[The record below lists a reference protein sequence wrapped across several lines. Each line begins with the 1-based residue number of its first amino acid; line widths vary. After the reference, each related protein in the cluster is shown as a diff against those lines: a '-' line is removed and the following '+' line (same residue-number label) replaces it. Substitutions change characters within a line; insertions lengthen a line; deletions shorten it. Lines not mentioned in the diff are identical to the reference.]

1 MSATSSNTEESSS
14 KKRISKESVRSFLE
28 LMRYMR
34 SYRGLFALGSFM
46 LLMSTLTFLLF
57 PFILSMMADVAQG
70 KPFVINQFGL
80 SFTFNHRNQLAI
92 LLLLIISLQA
102 FFSFTRVYLFALVNE
117 RVLADIRSDL
127 FSKFISLP
135 IPYFEQNRTGDLI
148 SRLSTDISNLQELI
162 SLNLAEF
169 ARQFISLIGGTIIIA
184 IISPELTGTIIIL
197 VPTIVILAV
206 YLSKFIKKITKKV
219 LAATSDSITIA
230 EESFQNIHTVK
241 AYTNEWYEAGKYRK
255 SVEVIR
261 RLATKAGVYKGG
273 FISFVLFAFIGALV
287 FVLWR
292 ATGLVEDGTISIG
305 SLLAYVAYTIFIGG
319 SVAGMGDMWGKIVS
333 SMGAADR
340 IMEVLAMKSETLM
353 KKVRHEYTKGDIEYR
368 NVKFSYPSRPDI
380 SIFKSLN
387 FKIPSGQTIALV
399 GPSGAGKS
407 TIIQLLLQ
415 YYKIQGGQ
423 ILIDGQDSQKMD
435 IQEVRSKIAIVPQEV
450 ILFGGTIRENIAYGQ
465 LDASEEA
472 ITEAARQANCLEFIE
487 QFPEGLDTIVGERG
501 IKLSGGQRQRIAI
514 ARAIL
519 KNPAILLLDEATSA
533 LDSESEKLV
542 QDALEKLMKG
552 RTSIVIAHRLSTI
565 RNADKILVVQDGEII
580 ESGNHEELSVKEDG
594 VYLNLLRLQ
603 YQV

>member
-1 MSATSSNTEESSS
+1 MQQKSETRTAR
-14 KKRISKESVRSFLE
+14 KRISKESIQSFLR
-28 LMRYMR
+28 LMQYMR
-34 SYRGLFALGSFM
+34 PYRGLFSLGIAALLLSTFSF
-46 LLMSTLTFLLF
+46 LFF

-70 KPFVINQFGL
+70 KPFVIDQFGL
-80 SFTFNHRNQLAI
+80 NITFDHRNQLA
-92 LLLLIISLQA
+92 LLLLAILSLQA
-102 FFSFTRVYLFALVNE
+102 IFSFSRVYIFALVNE
-117 RVLADIRSDL
+117 RVLADVRSDL
-127 FSKFISLP
+127 FSKYISLP
-135 IPYFEQNRTGDLI
+135 IKYYEKNRTGELI

-169 ARQFISLIGGTIIIA
+169 SRQIVSLIGGTIIIA

-197 VPTIVILAV
+197 VPSIVIAAI
-206 YLSKFIKKITKKV
+206 YLSKFIKKISKKV
-219 LAATSDSITIA
+219 LSATAKSITIA

-241 AYTNEWYEAGKYRK
+241 AYTNEWYESEKYK
-255 SVEVIR
+255 SAVAVIR
-261 RLATKAGVYKGG
+261 NLAIKAGIYRGG

-319 SVAGMGDMWGKIVS
+319 SVAGMGDLWGKIVT

-340 IMEVLAMKSETLM
+340 IVEVLDLDSETIIKSF
-353 KKVRHEYTKGDIEYR
+353 KKTKTTGNIEYKD
-368 NVKFSYPSRPDI
+368 VVFSYPSRPDI
-380 SIFKSLN
+380 NIFNKLS
-387 FKIPSGQTIALV
+387 FKISAGETVALV

-415 YYKIQGGQ
+415 YYKIDDGQ
-423 ILIDGQDSQKMD
+423 ILIDQQDTNQMD
-435 IQEVRSKIAIVPQEV
+435 IQEVRAKIAIVPQEV
-450 ILFGGTIRENIAYGQ
+450 ILFGGSIRDNIAYGK
-465 LDASEEA
+465 LEASEDE
-472 ITEAARQANCLEFIE
+472 IIEAARQANCLEFIQ
-487 QFPEGLDTIVGERG
+487 QFPEGLDTLVGERG

-542 QDALEKLMKG
+542 QDALEKLMKN

-565 RNADKILVVQDGEII
+565 RNADKIFVVQDGQII
-580 ESGNHEELSVKEDG
+580 ESGSHDELVEKDG
-594 VYLNLLRLQ
+594 GAYLKLLKLQ

>member
-1 MSATSSNTEESSS
+1 MQQKSETRTAR
-14 KKRISKESVRSFLE
+14 KRISKESIQSFLR
-28 LMRYMR
+28 LMQYMR
-34 SYRGLFALGSFM
+34 PYRGLFSLGIAALLLSTFSF
-46 LLMSTLTFLLF
+46 LFF

-70 KPFVINQFGL
+70 KPFVIDQFGL
-80 SFTFNHRNQLAI
+80 NITFDHRNQLA
-92 LLLLIISLQA
+92 LLLLAILSLQA
-102 FFSFTRVYLFALVNE
+102 IFSFSRVYIFALVNE
-117 RVLADIRSDL
+117 RVLADVRSDL
-127 FSKFISLP
+127 FSKYISLP
-135 IPYFEQNRTGDLI
+135 IKYYEKNRTGELI

-169 ARQFISLIGGTIIIA
+169 SRQIVSLIGGTIIIA

-197 VPTIVILAV
+197 VPSIVIAAI
-206 YLSKFIKKITKKV
+206 YLSKFIKKISKKV
-219 LAATSDSITIA
+219 LSATAKSITIA

-241 AYTNEWYEAGKYRK
+241 AYTNEWYESEKYK
-255 SVEVIR
+255 SAVAVIR
-261 RLATKAGVYKGG
+261 NLAIKAGIYRGG

-319 SVAGMGDMWGKIVS
+319 SVAGMGDLWGKIVT

-340 IMEVLAMKSETLM
+340 IVEVLDLDSETIIKSF
-353 KKVRHEYTKGDIEYR
+353 KKTKTTGNIEYKD
-368 NVKFSYPSRPDI
+368 VVFSYPSRPDI
-380 SIFKSLN
+380 NIFNKLS
-387 FKIPSGQTIALV
+387 FKISAGETVALV

-415 YYKIQGGQ
+415 YYKIDDGQ
-423 ILIDGQDSQKMD
+423 ILIDQQDTNQMD
-435 IQEVRSKIAIVPQEV
+435 IQEVRAKIAIVPQEV
-450 ILFGGTIRENIAYGQ
+450 ILFGGSIRDNIAYGK
-465 LDASEEA
+465 LEASEDE
-472 ITEAARQANCLEFIE
+472 IIEAARQANCLEFIQ
-487 QFPEGLDTIVGERG
+487 QFPEGLDTLVGERG

-542 QDALEKLMKG
+542 QDALEKLMKN

-565 RNADKILVVQDGEII
+565 RNADKIFVVQDGQII
-580 ESGNHEELSVKEDG
+580 ESGSHDELVEKDG
-594 VYLNLLRLQ
+594 GAYLNLLKLQ